1 MFYFLGEVKDNFSYN
16 SRITEVIDDKNDS
29 LCDSECSQPES
40 NTDCNKS
47 KPEHCGNIEQTNPKR
62 PKLDVKPRTVVN
74 YICELV
80 AVPGK
85 MNVRKALELGV
96 PSGPLLGKLQK
107 GQDVTL
113 ENGTVVRR

>member
-1 MFYFLGEVKDNFSYN
+1 
-16 SRITEVIDDKNDS
+16 
-29 LCDSECSQPES
+29 
-40 NTDCNKS
+40 
-47 KPEHCGNIEQTNPKR
+47 
-62 PKLDVKPRTVVN
+62 LDVEPRTVVN

-113 ENGTVVRR
+113 ENGAVVSDVENVRLSFCVRIAVLIK